1 MKRSKCCQPRDAT
14 IRQCS
19 NRAKEKVQRRFKK
32 GPKRRSKKVQPR
44 EVRRVARA
52 TSKGARCVSEKG
64 ASEGSGTLPGQGP
77 ENGHK
82 NGGAE
87 AASG

>member
-52 TSKGARCVSEKG
+52 TSKVSEKW
-64 ASEGSGTLPGQGP
+64 ASEGPGTPLGQGP

-82 NGGAE
+82 EGWGR
-87 AASG
+87 G